1 MHYLYRITD
10 ALNNKI
16 YIGQSNK
23 ETERWRQH
31 KYLARQNEPVQYIHR
46 AIKKYGVENFTYEV
60 IAQCLT
66 QEDADETEILLIKQ
80 YDSRNKDKGYNV
92 APGGDHAWNTGLPKE
107 QQPMYG
113 KQQSEHQKK
122 ICSEVHTGWNN
133 PHSDEW
139 KQNMSK
145 IMTGRILLDE
155 WKNKIGQAHLGMK
168 HTEKTK
174 SKISEGHKGKIIS
187 NETKSKMSAASLGR
201 TKKPFTEEHKK
212 NLSIAHKGQKGRII
226 SEEERDHLSKVNR
239 RFSDDEELEMVRLW
253 ELGLSCRKIAAKFN
267 CDANVVNRAVKRIKN
282 LKKIPNKT
290 NSKSK

>member
-92 APGGDHAWNTGLPKE
+92 APVWGYA
-107 QQPMYG
+107 
-113 KQQSEHQKK
+113 
-122 ICSEVHTGWNN
+122 
-133 PHSDEW
+133 
-139 KQNMSK
+139 
-145 IMTGRILLDE
+145 
-155 WKNKIGQAHLGMK
+155 
-168 HTEKTK
+168 
-174 SKISEGHKGKIIS
+174 
-187 NETKSKMSAASLGR
+187 
-201 TKKPFTEEHKK
+201 
-212 NLSIAHKGQKGRII
+212 
-226 SEEERDHLSKVNR
+226 
-239 RFSDDEELEMVRLW
+239 
-253 ELGLSCRKIAAKFN
+253 
-267 CDANVVNRAVKRIKN
+267 
-282 LKKIPNKT
+282 
-290 NSKSK
+290 